1 MDFTNISFPG
11 LGIEAF
17 KVKSI
22 AFSIG
27 SLQIA
32 WSTVIFAV
40 GAVLAFFYAA
50 IRGKKKEGVSKRRIL
65 AITAVSV
72 VLALIVSRGVYV
84 LNTLESV
91 GYSDAG
97 DVLAFWE
104 GLSFAGALVGGA
116 IGVFMMGDFMKLC
129 GIRLLD
135 MLLPGVMLIQLLM
148 AVGTFFDAEI
158 YGPVIGETTSLY
170 LFNGA
175 KEFASAE
182 GSIFALLSMQIDKGG
197 AILSYHPVFL
207 YELVWNL
214 IGFLILHF
222 TYKKARFDGQVSLL
236 YFTWVG
242 IGGVFAAMMYE
253 PATTIFHYAQLAALI
268 VGLGA
273 LIIFIVRL
281 SQSYNKGVSVE
292 GEVVINRNYLRE
304 MNAEERE
311 ARKQEDDVALTAML
325 DKKANK
331 SYIKLVRDNEEEQPE
346 A

>member
-32 WSTVIFAV
+32 WSTIIFVV

-50 IRGKKKEGVSKRRIL
+50 IRGKKKEGLSKRRIL
-65 AITAVSV
+65 AITAVSA
-72 VLALIVSRGVYV
+72 VLALVFARGAFV

-97 DVLAFWE
+97 DVFAFWE

-116 IGVFMMGDFMKLC
+116 IGVFMMGDFMKLR

-170 LFNGA
+170 LFGGA

-197 AILSYHPVFL
+197 AILAYHPIFL
-207 YELVWNL
+207 YELIWNL
-214 IGFLILHF
+214 AGFLILHF
-222 TYKKARFDGQVSLL
+222 TYKKARFDGQISAL

-242 IGGVFAAMMYE
+242 IGGALAATMYA
-253 PATTIFHYAQLAALI
+253 PVNTIFHFAQLASLL
-268 VGLGA
+268 VGIAA
-273 LIIFIVRL
+273 LIIFFVRL
-281 SQSYNKGVSVE
+281 KQSYGRGVSVE
-292 GEVVINRNYLRE
+292 GEVVVKRNFLRA
-304 MNAEERE
+304 MNDEER
-311 ARKQEDDVALTAML
+311 AAKKAADVAEITEML
-325 DKKANK
+325 DKKATK
-331 SYIKLVRDNEEEQPE
+331 AWIRVVRDEEEE
-346 A
+346 AEA